1 MQPEYIAPDK
11 TQKNQRLFK
20 AIIMAAIILITFG
33 AGLGVGAIVFNA
45 DNKVTI
51 DEEVVSYDDS
61 GDYTPILKI
70 YARLD
75 EDMMM
80 EELSELTEE
89 IDYDATI
96 NIEGESG
103 TINLPNNDS
112 EYIYFDIEKGDE
124 GESDIAYDIMY
135 IYEND
140 DLSMYIMQTGDNTY
154 QHFNG
159 EVTSE
164 FATKEEAISNHLG
177 QI

>member
-20 AIIMAAIILITFG
+20 AIIIAAIVLITFG

-80 EELSELTEE
+80 EELSELVEE

-96 NIEGESG
+96 NVP
-103 TINLPNNDS
+103 L
-112 EYIYFDIEKGDE
+112 
-124 GESDIAYDIMY
+124 AYR
-135 IYEND
+135 
-140 DLSMYIMQTGDNTY
+140 LY
-154 QHFNG
+154 Q
-159 EVTSE
+159 
-164 FATKEEAISNHLG
+164 
-177 QI
+177 Q